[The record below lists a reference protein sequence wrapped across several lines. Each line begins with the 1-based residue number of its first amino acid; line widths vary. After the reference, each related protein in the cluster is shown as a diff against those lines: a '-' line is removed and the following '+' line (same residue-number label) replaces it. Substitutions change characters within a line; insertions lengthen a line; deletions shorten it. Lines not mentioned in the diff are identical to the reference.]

1 MRILI
6 VGAGPTGLTA
16 AVELARRGVPAR
28 IVDRNDGPTQLS
40 KAVGI
45 NAESLTLLEPSGVTE
60 RLIAAGIKVR
70 EAHLWADGRHL
81 VTLRVDRLAHR
92 FNFLLALPQSET
104 ERILSE
110 RLEALGGQVERRT
123 ALVALDRAAGPVA
136 ARLERDGQT
145 EEAPFDIVLGADGAH
160 SAVRE
165 AVGLPFEGY
174 DHRRVWGVSDTEIED
189 WPYARDT
196 ANLFLHRG
204 GDVGFIVPI
213 GPGRF
218 RAVSNTEDALGHIPG
233 QYRVARVLRTDRFH
247 IPVRQVPNY
256 RKDAVFLA
264 GDAAHAHS
272 PAGGRG
278 MNVGMADA
286 CAFARRLAADSLD
299 GYSAERHPA
308 GRASIRMSEALVRMA
323 QLRNPVALAARNL
336 AMRSIVNRAA
346 VQRVLL
352 ARLFGAAEV
361 VAD

>member
-28 IVDRNDGPTQLS
+28 IIDRNDGPTQLS

-45 NAESLTLLEPSGVTE
+45 NAESLTLLEPSGVAD
-60 RLIAAGIKVR
+60 RLIGAGIKVR
-70 EAHLWADGRHL
+70 EAHLWADGRCL
-81 VTLRVDRLAHR
+81 VVLRVDRLEHR
-92 FNFLLALPQSET
+92 FNFMLALPQSET
-104 ERILSE
+104 ERVLGE
-110 RLEALGGQVERRT
+110 RLEALGGRIERRT
-123 ALVALDRAAGPVA
+123 ALVGLDRTTGPMT
-136 ARLERDGQT
+136 ARLERGGEV
-145 EEAPFDIVLGADGAH
+145 EEATFDLVLGADGVH
-160 SAVRE
+160 STVRQ
-165 AVGLPFEGY
+165 AAGLPFEGY
-174 DHRRVWGVSDTEIED
+174 DHQRVWGVADTEIED
-189 WPYARDT
+189 WPYPGDV

-218 RAVSNTEDALGHIPG
+218 RAVSNTENALDHIPG
-233 QYRVARVLRTDRFH
+233 QYRITRVLRTDRFH
-247 IPVRQVPNY
+247 IPIRQVPDY

-286 CAFARRLAADSLD
+286 CAFARRLAADALD

-308 GRASIRMSEALVRMA
+308 GRASIRMSEGLVRMA

-336 AMRSIVNRAA
+336 AMRSIVNRPA

-352 ARLFGAAEV
+352 GRLFGAAETV
-361 VAD
+361 SD

>member
-16 AVELARRGVPAR
+16 AVELARRGLPAR
-28 IVDRNDGPTQLS
+28 VVDCNEGPTALS

-45 NAESLTLLEPSGVTE
+45 NAETLTLLEPSGVTE

-70 EAHLWADGRHL
+70 EADLWADGRKL
-81 VTLRVDRLAHR
+81 ATLRVDRLENR
-92 FNFLLALPQSET
+92 FNFLLALPQSDT
-104 ERILSE
+104 ERILVE
-110 RLEALGGQVERRT
+110 RLEALGGRVERRT
-123 ALVALDRAAGPVA
+123 ALIALDRSASPVV
-136 ARLERDGQT
+136 ARLERDSLV
-145 EEAPFDIVLGADGAH
+145 EEATFDIVLGADGVH
-160 SAVRE
+160 STVRK

-174 DHRRVWGVSDTEIED
+174 DHQRIWGVADVEIES
-189 WPYARDT
+189 WPYARDA
-196 ANLFLHRG
+196 ANLFMHRG

-233 QYRVARVLRTDRFH
+233 PYRVVRVLRTDSFH
-247 IPVRQVPNY
+247 IPIRQAPSY

-286 CAFARRLAADSLD
+286 CAFARRLAEDVLD

-323 QLRNPVALAARNL
+323 QLRNPLALAARNL
-336 AMRSIVNRAA
+336 AIRLIVNRAA
-346 VQRVLL
+346 VQRVVLG
-352 ARLFGAAEV
+352 RLFGAAK
-361 VAD
+361 AAPD